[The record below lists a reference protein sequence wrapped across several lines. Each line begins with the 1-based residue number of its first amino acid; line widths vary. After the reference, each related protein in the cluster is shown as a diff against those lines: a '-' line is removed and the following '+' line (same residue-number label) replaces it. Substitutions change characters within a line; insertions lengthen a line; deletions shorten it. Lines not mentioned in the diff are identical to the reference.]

1 MRLSTTG
8 DSGHPELVEGRSPAE
23 VRETFPKGDT
33 GRIAIIQRTVQ
44 AGLFSYKGETRETTM
59 AITREKKA
67 QLLVQLK
74 GVVNGALSIA
84 FVRFKSLTT
93 KETNE
98 VRQALKEENVR
109 YAVVKKTLL
118 FRTLKEAGIE
128 GDMPSLDGEVAIAY
142 LPKEASDDPSTPARN
157 LNSFVQKF
165 KGKLSFLGGV
175 IEGKFLSKSETETF
189 AAIPSTPVLRGMFV
203 NIINSPIQRFVIA
216 LNQVAEKK
224 SN

>member
-1 MRLSTTG
+1 
-8 DSGHPELVEGRSPAE
+8 
-23 VRETFPKGDT
+23 
-33 GRIAIIQRTVQ
+33 
-44 AGLFSYKGETRETTM
+44 M

-67 QLLVQLK
+67 ELLEQLK
-74 GVVNGALSIA
+74 GIVNGALSIA
-84 FVRFKSLTT
+84 FIHFKGLTT
-93 KETNE
+93 KETDE
-98 VRQALKEENVR
+98 VRQALRGENVR

-118 FRTLKEAGIE
+118 SRTLKEAGVE

-142 LPKEASDDPSTPARN
+142 LPKESGNDPSAPARN

-165 KGKLSFLGGV
+165 KNKLSFLGGV
-175 IEGKFLSKSETETF
+175 IEGKFLSKSETEIF